1 MEYWRRTEWRL
12 GLFISGGIV
21 LFSLFIFLITNLRI
35 FQKTY
40 EVRVLFRYASGI
52 DVGAPV
58 RLAGVQIGEVKRVRI
73 IYDPQDER
81 PIVEVDLDVQ
91 QGVRIR
97 QNAVVLINTLGIL
110 GEKYVEI
117 LPGTKDK
124 PLVHAGDVIIGRDS
138 VPLAQLAD
146 LGYQIARKLD
156 RTIDGLREIF
166 VTEKSKKNLKI
177 TLDNMKELSENLNK
191 LVKDTDEAV
200 VKLKE
205 GEGTIGRFLSDPT
218 LYNEM
223 LELVRDIKKH
233 PWKLLRKPRKS
244 ELDENAGNKGYIY
257 RSEK

>member
-12 GLFISGGIV
+12 GLFIAGGIV
-21 LFSLFIFLITNLRI
+21 LFGLFIFMITNMKL

-52 DVGAPV
+52 DSGAPV
-58 RLAGVQIGEVKRVRI
+58 RLAGVQVGEVKRVKI
-73 IYDPQDER
+73 IYDPETER
-81 PIVEVDLDVQ
+81 PIVEVDLDIQ

-110 GEKYVEI
+110 GERYIEI

-124 PLVHAGDVIIGRDS
+124 PLVHDGDVLIGRDS

-146 LGYQIARKLD
+146 LAYQIARKLD
-156 RTIDGLREIF
+156 ATIDGLQEIF
-166 VTEKSKKNLKI
+166 VTEESKQSLKIALTNLK
-177 TLDNMKELSENLNK
+177 ELTENLNK

-200 VKLKE
+200 IQIKA
-205 GEGTIGRFLSDPT
+205 GEGTIGKFLTDPT

-223 LELVRDIKKH
+223 LDLVRDIKKH

-244 ELDENAGNKGYIY
+244 ELEEEEGNKGYIY
-257 RSEK
+257 RGK